1 MAYNRNRR
9 VSSAGRFLDRV
20 RAGGKKTAVACALVA
35 IMLFMWVRVLI
46 GHRPAAAE
54 AAPPPKPAET
64 SARTGPVAV
73 TLVELPKSPGRHAA
87 IARDFFV
94 AQDGSYAR
102 RNGAGR
108 NTGTE
113 KEVPAV
119 SSTNVEEVIR
129 RAAQTL
135 KLDAVFLRDN
145 PQAFLNDQPLGV
157 GDKLTVKD
165 GTASYEFE
173 VLKIYMDS
181 VLVGCNGIQLTLKL
195 AQVSK

>member
-1 MAYNRNRR
+1 MRHNRNRH
-9 VSSAGRFLDRV
+9 VSSAGRILGRV
-20 RAGGKKTAVACALVA
+20 CAGGKKTMMACALVS

-46 GHRPAAAE
+46 RRPAAAE
-54 AAPPPKPAET
+54 AAPPPQPAAT
-64 SARTGPVAV
+64 LARTGLPKV
-73 TLVELPKSPGRHAA
+73 TLVELPKSPGRHDS

-94 AQDGSYAR
+94 ALDESYAR
-102 RNGAGR
+102 RGTAGR

-113 KEVPAV
+113 KEVPVV
-119 SSTNVEEVIR
+119 SSTNAQEVIQR
-129 RAAQTL
+129 IARTL
-135 KLDAVFLRDN
+135 KLDAVFLREN
-145 PQAFLNDQPLGV
+145 PQAFLNDQLLSV
-157 GDKLTVKD
+157 GGKLTVKD